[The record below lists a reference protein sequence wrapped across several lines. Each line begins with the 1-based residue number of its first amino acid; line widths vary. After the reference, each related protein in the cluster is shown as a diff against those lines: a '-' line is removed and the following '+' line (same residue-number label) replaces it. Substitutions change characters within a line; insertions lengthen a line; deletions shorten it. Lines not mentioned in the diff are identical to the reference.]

1 MKKLRGGKRRLRRLE
16 RLVQVLPVVN
26 FKMLEEMGEY
36 SVSAHS
42 INPFADS
49 PDRICSADVQL
60 LLAEWL
66 SETYQAWTIQLKKE
80 LKAEPFFLE
89 VWLDAPTLAKA
100 KVICA
105 KGAKIAVC
113 KERLSGPVD
122 NQEFPYEEYVSE
134 TLEAL
139 EWKQRQEPLVV
150 MKKELEDTPHYY
162 RMFEEMA
169 YSKKKNEKGEEYLL
183 LAGRTYWVGAKA

>member
-1 MKKLRGGKRRLRRLE
+1 MKKLRGGKRRFRRLE
-16 RLVQVLPVVN
+16 RLVQSVPPLN
-26 FKMLEEMGEY
+26 FKMLDDLSEY

-49 PDRICSADVQL
+49 PDRICSSDVQI

-66 SETYQAWTIQLKKE
+66 SETYQAWNIQLKKE
-80 LKAEPFFLE
+80 LKSEPYFLE
-89 VWLDAPTLAKA
+89 VWLDAPTLANA

-105 KGAKIAVC
+105 KGAKIEVC
-113 KERLSGPVD
+113 KNRLSGPLD
-122 NQEFPYEEYVSE
+122 NQEFPYEDYVSN

-139 EWKQRQEPLVV
+139 EWKQRQEPQVV
-150 MKKELEDTPHYY
+150 MAKELEDVPHYY

-183 LAGRTYWVGAKA
+183 LPGRTYWVGAKV